1 VRFLPVAC
9 QGLVR
14 RAGQD
19 VLRTGWD
26 KFARVHNLEDDFL
39 LTFLYEGD
47 DEMVVKVFDKISCC
61 RHYHTD
67 ESSEDTGS

>member
-1 VRFLPVAC
+1 LFYG
-9 QGLVR
+9 QGKIYLH
-14 RAGQD
+14 
-19 VLRTGWD
+19 TGWD
-26 KFARVHNLEDDFL
+26 KFAHAHNLKEGCL

-47 DEMVVKVFDKISCC
+47 DEMIVKVFDKISCC